1 MGCAA
6 QAVITRR
13 TNGNL
18 GLCSRFL
25 FLFLDDNNILVT
37 KCTDTQSNLCSTK
50 ILDQLLEALLS
61 KRSFRSYSPNSSDQ
75 AYGSMSVNLLRKKL
89 NERELDYD
97 GSREIMI
104 QRLEKWDVEN
114 NQQES
119 PQAAP
124 IVASSQPVEVD

>member
-1 MGCAA
+1 
-6 QAVITRR
+6 
-13 TNGNL
+13 
-18 GLCSRFL
+18 
-25 FLFLDDNNILVT
+25 
-37 KCTDTQSNLCSTK
+37 
-50 ILDQLLEALLS
+50 
-61 KRSFRSYSPNSSDQ
+61 
-75 AYGSMSVNLLRKKL
+75 MSVNLLRKKI

>member
-1 MGCAA
+1 
-6 QAVITRR
+6 
-13 TNGNL
+13 
-18 GLCSRFL
+18 
-25 FLFLDDNNILVT
+25 
-37 KCTDTQSNLCSTK
+37 
-50 ILDQLLEALLS
+50 
-61 KRSFRSYSPNSSDQ
+61 
-75 AYGSMSVNLLRKKL
+75 MSVNLLRKKL

-124 IVASSQPVEVD
+124 IARSFWEQNPGQISGVLSSGRLSEDVCFCGGEDRALWLASGIDCH